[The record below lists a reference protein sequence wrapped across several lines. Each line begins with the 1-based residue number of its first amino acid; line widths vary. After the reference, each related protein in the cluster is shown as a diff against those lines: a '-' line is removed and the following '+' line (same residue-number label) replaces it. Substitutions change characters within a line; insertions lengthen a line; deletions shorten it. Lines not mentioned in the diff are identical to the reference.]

1 MESKQIHK
9 IKHLLNSSVFCNDLI
24 DVKAVTKQIQTSDC
38 LRIMYGETYDVFGLT
53 FDSLK
58 YYLLLEYLKRQIES
72 VGVSVESVLLVGD
85 IASIRNEN
93 VTDKEGM
100 LKTIQ
105 QNIETIKGL
114 KKKYHLSFEI
124 LVMSEVFRSK
134 DFDKKL
140 TAVSAFAKDNKEIE
154 DLLVKTIL
162 QNRLKQELEL
172 GFRYALE
179 EIAIISDYDL
189 KIGPPR
195 EQYYDKA
202 SQIYKKSKPYGLY
215 VKPTYPLGLNY
226 DYFINHPE
234 IEEFGLTPYKAGSN
248 KLQRNRVIL
257 KVTSKEQLE
266 QLIKMSFEP
275 KYEDLPNPLK
285 DLYTTYALSKAIR
298 TNTELDANFKDY
310 SSGSLYKLLIDE
322 FNEYFAN

>member
-1 MESKQIHK
+1 
-9 IKHLLNSSVFCNDLI
+9 
-24 DVKAVTKQIQTSDC
+24 
-38 LRIMYGETYDVFGLT
+38 
-53 FDSLK
+53 
-58 YYLLLEYLKRQIES
+58 
-72 VGVSVESVLLVGD
+72 
-85 IASIRNEN
+85 
-93 VTDKEGM
+93 
-100 LKTIQ
+100 
-105 QNIETIKGL
+105 
-114 KKKYHLSFEI
+114 
-124 LVMSEVFRSK
+124 MSEVFKSK

-140 TAVSAFAKDNKEIE
+140 TEVSAFAKDNKEIE
-154 DLLVKTIL
+154 DLLEKTIL

-202 SQIYKKSKPYGLY
+202 SQIYSKSKPLGLY

-226 DYFINHPE
+226 DYFINNPE
-234 IEEFGLTPYKAGSN
+234 IEEFGLAPYKAGSN
-248 KLQRNRVIL
+248 KLQRNRFIL
-257 KVTSKEQLE
+257 NFTSREQLE

-285 DLYTTYALSKAIR
+285 EMYTTYALSKSICN
-298 TNTELDANFKDY
+298 NTEIDVTFKDY

-322 FNEYFAN
+322 FDEYFAN